1 MIPAYRTT
9 VSSTGSMLFDLVLFF
24 SFYLFILNCAV
35 DFDAIDII
43 FYTDSFLYGY
53 VGIII
58 SDMSNMLCLHFH

>member
-9 VSSTGSMLFDLVLFF
+9 VSSAGSLLFDLVLFL

-35 DFDAIDII
+35 NFDVIDII
-43 FYTDSFLYGY
+43 LYTDSFLYGY